1 MNKTLRYFWLAPIFV
16 LGLFMGG
23 KWNLPLAAWLTPI
36 FVIRFYRGSDKAGRD
51 FLLLWVVSAIS
62 TILSWSGATFMSKIH
77 PAAEAGFFLLM
88 APLGLLPY
96 VADRLYFRR
105 FGSSAWLMLVYP
117 VAATAMDFFSS
128 SGSPFG
134 TFGAAA
140 YTQRG
145 FPPAMQIVAIA
156 GLWGLTFVASWTA
169 SLVNHFWETRPN
181 RLSWTFAGVL
191 ALILTL
197 SFGRTL
203 LLLQPRETAQV
214 AGFSLP
220 AGTLS
225 GLLSQLQAGDEAGF
239 RQAVDELHAQ
249 ELDQIR
255 KMAQAGADIVV
266 LQEGAGI
273 GYSDQVEALTAQAS
287 MLAKA
292 EGIYI
297 VLPVF
302 DLGKSPVENKVHII
316 NPNGEIV
323 LTHVKYGGND
333 FEGSLK
339 GDGVLQTVDT
349 PFGKLSA
356 VICWDAD
363 FPTIMKQAGQQH
375 VDLLFVPSNDWLEV
389 KDIHAGMA
397 SFRAVE
403 NGLTIF
409 RQTGEGVS
417 SVMDAYGRELNRVDR
432 FEGISSG
439 FTGIQN
445 IQVPLGAVDT
455 LYPSTGDLLGNLAL
469 VGLAGLLI
477 ALWWT
482 RKKKP
487 GPIAQK

>member
-1 MNKTLRYFWLAPIFV
+1 MNKTLRYLWLIPIFI

-36 FVIRFYRGSDKAGRD
+36 FVIRFFRSSDKAGRD
-51 FLLLWVVSAIS
+51 FLLLWVASAIS

-96 VADRLYFRR
+96 VVDRLYFRR
-105 FGSSAWLMLVYP
+105 FGSSAWLTLVYP

-128 SGSPFG
+128 NGSPFG

-140 YTQRG
+140 YNQRD
-145 FPPAMQIVAIA
+145 FLPVMQIVAVT
-156 GLWGLTFVASWTA
+156 GLWGITFAASWTA
-169 SLVNHFWETRPN
+169 SLVNHFWETKPT
-181 RLSWTFAGVL
+181 RLSWTFAGLL

-197 SFGRTL
+197 SFGRIL
-203 LLLQPRETAQV
+203 LPLQPKETAQV

-220 AGTLS
+220 AGKLS
-225 GLLSQLQAGDEAGF
+225 ELLSQLQAGNEAGF

-255 KMAQAGADIVV
+255 MMAQDGADIVV

-273 GYSDQVEALTAQAS
+273 GYSDQVEALTTQAS
-287 MLAKA
+287 ILAQA

-302 DLGKSPVENKVHII
+302 DLGKSPVENKIHII
-316 NPNGEIV
+316 DPNGAIV

-339 GDGVLQTVDT
+339 GDGILQTVDT

-363 FPTIMKQAGQQH
+363 FPTVIKQAGQQH

-403 NGLTIF
+403 NGLVIF

-417 SVMDAYGRELNRVDR
+417 SVVDAYGHELNRVDR
-432 FEGISSG
+432 FEENASG

-445 IQVPLGAVDT
+445 IQVPLSTLNT
-455 LYPSTGDLLGNLAL
+455 LYPSVGDLLGNATL

-477 ALWWT
+477 AFWLT
-482 RKKKP
+482 RKKKSQP
-487 GPIAQK
+487 AI